1 MERKKTMEKT
11 RYYHLRVHF
20 TDGIGWANVTSDIA
34 DHTCY
39 DNVVAMAHYMFAKG
53 EIDAFEIM

>member
-1 MERKKTMEKT
+1 MEKT